1 MDNLKEEVN
10 YNDEPVFYCERCM
23 SLRVRFVQSLSNS
36 EYCDVCGST
45 DIEQTNIEDWRQQF
59 KDKYGYDHLENFK

>member
-23 SLRVRFVQSLSNS
+23 SLRIRFVNGLSNS
-36 EYCDVCGST
+36 EYCDNCGST
-45 DIEQTNIEDWRQQF
+45 EINQSNIEDWRQQF
-59 KDKYGYDHLENFK
+59 KDKYGYDHLEEY

>member
-23 SLRVRFVQSLSNS
+23 SLRIRFVNGLPNS
-36 EYCDVCGST
+36 EYCDNCGST
-45 DIEQTNIEDWRQQF
+45 VINRLI
-59 KDKYGYDHLENFK
+59 